1 MREKKSKVVLVVGQ
15 GYVGLPL
22 SRLAWEAGFEVVG
35 LDTNLAKIADLKSG
49 LSPIQ
54 DISSEEISE
63 MLASGRYLLESDYAA
78 LKTFD
83 IAVITVPTPLRDG
96 KPDLSFIESATES
109 LGRLL
114 KRGALVILESTT
126 YPGTTDQVVVPILE
140 RISNL
145 SVPADFRVGYS
156 PERIDPGNKNW
167 TLANTPKIV
176 SGIDELSLEA
186 VSAFYTALGITV
198 VPVSGTRE
206 AEMTKL
212 LENTF
217 RHVNIALV
225 NELAIFSTML
235 GVDIWESI
243 RAAATKPFG
252 FMSFSPGPGVGGH
265 CLPVDPSYLSW
276 AIEETT
282 GESFKFVELANAIN
296 NHMPFIVTEKVA
308 SLVGPRVPSLPP
320 PSILLVGLAY
330 KPNTSDVRESPAIR
344 IGEMLAGKGYDLI
357 GIDNLV
363 SDHDW
368 PDFIVRHRN
377 FVGKYDIGVV
387 ITPHSG
393 SDWVTLQRTCKRILD
408 TGNIIQGENVVR
420 L

>member
-1 MREKKSKVVLVVGQ
+1 MREKKPKVVLVVGQ

-35 LDTNLAKIADLKSG
+35 LDTNLARTAFLKSG
-49 LSPIQ
+49 HSPIQ
-54 DISSEEISE
+54 DISSEQISE
-63 MLASGRYLLESDYAA
+63 MLASGRYLVESDYSA
-78 LKTFD
+78 LRTFD

-96 KPDLSFIESATES
+96 KPDLSFIESATQS

-114 KRGALVILESTT
+114 KRGALVVLESTT

-140 RISNL
+140 KMSNL
-145 SVPADFRVGYS
+145 SVPSDFRVGYS
-156 PERIDPGNKNW
+156 PERIDPGNKRW
-167 TLANTPKIV
+167 TLSNTPKIV
-176 SGIDELSLEA
+176 SGIDELSLES
-186 VSAFYTALGITV
+186 VSAFYTELGITV

-225 NELAIFSTML
+225 NELAMFSTML

-296 NHMPFIVTEKVA
+296 NHMPIFVAEKV
-308 SLVGPRVPSLPP
+308 SNLLGPRDPSLPP

-344 IGEMLAGKGYDLI
+344 IGEMLVGKGYDVI
-357 GIDNLV
+357 GIDNLI

-368 PDFIVRHRN
+368 PDFIDRHRS

-393 SDWVTLQRTCKRILD
+393 SDWGALQRTCVKILD
-408 TGNIIQGENVVR
+408 TGNTIQGKKVVR